1 MNTGTS
7 LNDAG
12 SDMESIPMDKKT
24 ADALTEV
31 EKDALGEISNICM
44 GTCATTLSTLL
55 GKRVVITTPKVMISS
70 GNEYLR
76 EYEKPVVATEVD
88 YIQGLDG
95 HNVFLLKKEDALL
108 ITNLLMGGNQT
119 EEELADMYLSAMSE
133 VMNQMVGASSTALAN
148 ILNVHINISPPKTT
162 EFSLEDEIVE
172 SVFPQEMLVRI
183 NFLMEIEGLLVSN
196 IMQFM
201 PLRFA
206 KKLAESLLLGNEPEP
221 APAAKSKPKKAP
233 APSNVRAESGA
244 KPPAPERPE
253 PEAQEKKP
261 VKISAA
267 RFQSFDEEEK
277 DFQTPNQQNMDLI
290 IDVPLNVTVV
300 LGRAKKSIKEILDM
314 NLGSVIVL
322 DRLAGEMVDV
332 MVNGKMFARGEVV
345 VIDDNYGV
353 RITEVMTPGRVKM

>member
-7 LNDAG
+7 VNDTG
-12 SDMESIPMDKKT
+12 SDMESVPMDKKT
-24 ADALTEV
+24 DALTEV

-55 GKRVVITTPKVMISS
+55 GKRVVITTPKVVISR

-88 YIQGLDG
+88 YTQGLDG
-95 HNVFLLKKEDALL
+95 RNVFLLKKEDALL
-108 ITNLLMGGNQT
+108 ITNLLMGGDQT

-148 ILNVHINISPPKTT
+148 ILNVHINISPPVTT
-162 EFSLEDEIVE
+162 EFSLEDEIVG
-172 SVFPQEMLVRI
+172 SVFPKEMLVRI
-183 NFLMEIEGLLVSN
+183 SFLMEIEDLLVSN

-206 KKLAESLLLGNEPEP
+206 KKMAESLLIDNEP
-221 APAAKSKPKKAP
+221 APAVESKPKKAP
-233 APSNVRAESGA
+233 APPKARAESPA
-244 KPPAPERPE
+244 PPPAPAHPDPE
-253 PEAQEKKP
+253 EQEKKP

-267 RFQSFDEEEK
+267 RFQSFDEEEN
-277 DFQTPNQQNMDLI
+277 DFQTPIQQQNMDLI

-353 RITEVMTPGRVKM
+353 RITEVMTPGRLKM